1 MEYMDI
7 SSSTIKSVV
16 YNSDTRNLFIRFQTG
31 SSWVYEGV
39 PSLIFDHFMKSESKG
54 QFFAKNIKNVFPAK
68 KVEKAEEE
76 ENAKESSPESKEI
89 VLSELEKEVLT
100 LIPYANSFQI
110 LTREDATAGAKF
122 ITERKNV
129 ISSFKAWYAPLKAK
143 AKEVWDVAQGKEK
156 SIVSP
161 NEEAIA
167 IVRGKIARFE
177 DEEAKRNEA
186 ERIRIRKEEEEKERQ
201 RRQKEDDERRERMR
215 LEDEARA
222 KEEER
227 LKAERRKLEDDRI
240 NQARAL
246 EEAGAK
252 EQAEKVRR
260 QAEAQANLDRL
271 LAEGERIKR
280 ENERLKEELE
290 AKEAMEAP
298 IYVPEPVVEEVAIT
312 GVSVAKIWK
321 AEVVDMRAFCKGI
334 ADGRTPVECV
344 KIDQPKL
351 NQLAKTWKEKT
362 GEHHPGV
369 KGYEDKSIRT
379 REEK

>member
-7 SSSTIKSVV
+7 SSSTIKAVA

-31 SSWVYEGV
+31 ASWVYEGV

-68 KVEKAEEE
+68 KLEKAEIVE
-76 ENAKESSPESKEI
+76 APEKGI
-89 VLSELEKEVLT
+89 VLSDLEKEVMVLVDR
-100 LIPYANSFQI
+100 AKNMQI
-110 LTREDATAGAKF
+110 TTKEEASEGSRF
-122 ITERKNV
+122 IVERKKV
-129 ISSFKAWYAPLKAK
+129 ISAFKSWYAPLKAK
-143 AKEVWDVAQGKEK
+143 AKAVWGEASAKEK
-156 SIVSP
+156 SIVDP
-161 NEEAIA
+161 NEEAIK
-167 IVRGKIARFE
+167 IVRDKIALFE
-177 DEEAKRNEA
+177 DQEARRVREEA
-186 ERIRIRKEEEEKERQ
+186 ERKRKEAEEAERV
-201 RRQKEDDERRERMR
+201 RRQKEEDERRERIR
-215 LEDEARA
+215 IEDESRA
-222 KEEER
+222 KEAEK
-227 LKAERRKLEDDRI
+227 LKAEREKFEAEKAA
-240 NQARAL
+240 QAKAL

-252 EQAEKVRR
+252 EQADKVRR
-260 QAEAQANLDRL
+260 QAEAQAHLDRL

>member
-7 SSSTIKSVV
+7 SSSTIKAVV

-31 SSWVYEGV
+31 AEWVYEGV

-54 QFFAKNIKNVFPAK
+54 QFFAKNIKDAFPSK
-68 KVEKAEEE
+68 KLEKAEIVE
-76 ENAKESSPESKEI
+76 APEKGI
-89 VLSELEKEVLT
+89 VLSDLEKEVMVLVDR
-100 LIPYANSFQI
+100 AKNMQI
-110 LTREDATAGAKF
+110 TTKEEASEGSRF
-122 ITERKNV
+122 IVERKKV
-129 ISSFKAWYAPLKAK
+129 ISAFKSWYAPLKAK
-143 AKEVWDVAQGKEK
+143 AKAVWEEASAKEK
-156 SIVSP
+156 SIVDP
-161 NEEAIA
+161 NEEAIK
-167 IVRGKIARFE
+167 IVRDKIALFE
-177 DEEAKRNEA
+177 DQEARRVREEA
-186 ERIRIRKEEEEKERQ
+186 ERKRKEAEEAERV
-201 RRQKEDDERRERMR
+201 RRQKEEDERRERIR
-215 LEDEARA
+215 IEDEARA
-222 KEEER
+222 KEAEK
-227 LKAERRKLEDDRI
+227 LKAEREKFEAEKAA
-240 NQARAL
+240 QAKAL
-246 EEAGAK
+246 EEAGAQA
-252 EQAEKVRR
+252 QAERVRR
-260 QAEAQANLDRL
+260 EAAAQAHLDKMLAQAEQI
-271 LAEGERIKR
+271 ER
-280 ENERLKEELE
+280 ENARLKEELE

>member
-1 MEYMDI
+1 MTEYTEVE
-7 SSSTIKSVV
+7 SKTINAVAYDESERML
-16 YNSDTRNLFIRFQTG
+16 YIRFKGG
-31 SSWVYEGV
+31 SEYAYKDV
-39 PSLIFDHFMKSESKG
+39 PELIVRHLMSSESKG
-54 QFFAKNIKNVFPAK
+54 TFFAKNIKDCFPSK
-68 KVEKAEEE
+68 KLEKAEIVE
-76 ENAKESSPESKEI
+76 APTKEI
-89 VLSELEKEVLT
+89 VLSDLEREVMVLVDR
-100 LIPYANSFQI
+100 AKAMQI
-110 LTREDATAGAKF
+110 TTNEEASAGSRF
-122 ITERKNV
+122 IVERKKV
-129 ISSFKAWYAPLKAK
+129 ISAFKSWYAPLKAK
-143 AKEVWDVAQGKEK
+143 AKAVWEEAVAKEK
-156 SIVSP
+156 SIVDP
-161 NEEAIA
+161 NEEAIK
-167 IVRGKIARFE
+167 IVRDKIALFE
-177 DEEAKRNEA
+177 DQEARRVKEEAEKKRKEAEEA
-186 ERIRIRKEEEEKERQ
+186 ERV
-201 RRQKEDDERRERMR
+201 RRQKEEDERRERIR

-222 KEEER
+222 KEAAK
-227 LKAERRKLEDDRI
+227 LKAEREKLEAEKAA
-240 NQARAL
+240 QAKAL

-298 IYVPEPVVEEVAIT
+298 IYVPEPVMEEVSIT

-321 AEVVDMRAFCKGI
+321 AEVVDMRAFLKGV
-334 ADGRTPVECV
+334 AEGRTPMECV

>member
-31 SSWVYEGV
+31 AEWVYEGV

-54 QFFAKNIKNVFPAK
+54 QFFAKNIKDAFPSK
-68 KVEKAEEE
+68 KLEKAEIVE
-76 ENAKESSPESKEI
+76 APEKGI
-89 VLSELEKEVLT
+89 VLSDLEKEVMVLVDR
-100 LIPYANSFQI
+100 AKNMQI
-110 LTREDATAGAKF
+110 TTKEEASEGSRF
-122 ITERKNV
+122 IVERKKV
-129 ISSFKAWYAPLKAK
+129 ISAFKSWYAPLKAK
-143 AKEVWDVAQGKEK
+143 AKAVWEEASAKEK
-156 SIVSP
+156 SIVDP
-161 NEEAIA
+161 NEEAIK
-167 IVRGKIARFE
+167 IVRDKIALFE
-177 DEEAKRNEA
+177 DQEARRVREEA
-186 ERIRIRKEEEEKERQ
+186 ERKRKEAEEAERV
-201 RRQKEDDERRERMR
+201 RRQKEEDERRERIR
-215 LEDEARA
+215 IEDEARA
-222 KEEER
+222 KEAEK
-227 LKAERRKLEDDRI
+227 LKAEREKFEAEKAA
-240 NQARAL
+240 QAKAL

-252 EQAEKVRR
+252 EQADKVRR
-260 QAEAQANLDRL
+260 QAEAQAHLDKM
-271 LAEGERIKR
+271 LAQAEAIKR